1 MKQVL
6 IKQGK
11 VLVEEVPAPVVTSG
25 TVLVKV
31 ANSCISTGTESAVIA
46 GSAESLLKRAMR
58 QPEKIKQVLNIAIN
72 QGINKAINLVG
83 AAKQATTIVGYSCS
97 GVVIDKGKDVSDI
110 NIGDKVACAGSEAN
124 HAEIVCVPRNLVAG
138 IPEGVGFPEASTTT
152 LGAIAMQ
159 GIRRATPTLGET
171 FVVIGL
177 GVLGQITV
185 QLLKASGCN
194 VIGIDL
200 DLDRIKIARSLGM
213 DLSTASLSDDA
224 ISQIKMFT
232 NGFGVDGAIITAAT
246 SSSALVSS
254 AFKMCRKKGR
264 VVLVGD
270 VGLDLKRED
279 FYQKEIDFLISTSYG
294 PGRYEPNYEDK
305 GLDYPISYVRWTE
318 NRNMQAYLHLLKD
331 GSINIKPL
339 IEQVFDINDADKA
352 YGAID
357 SNGKKPVITLLDYS
371 EGPNKEISRKIA
383 NPLYKPANKNKT
395 IGVAVVGAGIFAKET
410 HLPNL
415 KSLSHLYHLEAVQN
429 KSGANAKITARQ
441 FGARY
446 ATTDFQEI
454 LDDKNIGAVII
465 ATRHDLHAE
474 LILKALKAGKH
485 VLVEKPLALKQ
496 QELDQIVAFYQTDQT
511 AALPVL
517 LTGFNRRFSVY
528 LAKIKTLTQERSGPM
543 IINYVMNAGYIPLD
557 HWVHTEEGGGRNIG
571 EACHIYDLFT
581 FLTGAKVKNV
591 DVKPIRTKSAYY
603 SENDN
608 FVAAIQFEDGSVAN
622 LIYTALG
629 SSTYPKEKMEL
640 FFDGKVL
647 LLDNYK
653 TLTINASKKPV
664 VNTKVIDKGH
674 KEELVAF
681 ANTILNGGEWPIPLW
696 QQIQATEISFKVEER
711 IRRDKR

>member
-1 MKQVL
+1 
-6 IKQGK
+6 
-11 VLVEEVPAPVVTSG
+11 
-25 TVLVKV
+25 
-31 ANSCISTGTESAVIA
+31 
-46 GSAESLLKRAMR
+46 
-58 QPEKIKQVLNIAIN
+58 
-72 QGINKAINLVG
+72 
-83 AAKQATTIVGYSCS
+83 
-97 GVVIDKGKDVSDI
+97 
-110 NIGDKVACAGSEAN
+110 
-124 HAEIVCVPRNLVAG
+124 
-138 IPEGVGFPEASTTT
+138 
-152 LGAIAMQ
+152 
-159 GIRRATPTLGET
+159 
-171 FVVIGL
+171 
-177 GVLGQITV
+177 
-185 QLLKASGCN
+185 
-194 VIGIDL
+194 
-200 DLDRIKIARSLGM
+200 
-213 DLSTASLSDDA
+213 
-224 ISQIKMFT
+224 
-232 NGFGVDGAIITAAT
+232 
-246 SSSALVSS
+246 
-254 AFKMCRKKGR
+254 
-264 VVLVGD
+264 
-270 VGLDLKRED
+270 
-279 FYQKEIDFLISTSYG
+279 
-294 PGRYEPNYEDK
+294 
-305 GLDYPISYVRWTE
+305 
-318 NRNMQAYLHLLKD
+318 
-331 GSINIKPL
+331 
-339 IEQVFDINDADKA
+339 
-352 YGAID
+352 
-357 SNGKKPVITLLDYS
+357 
-371 EGPNKEISRKIA
+371 
-383 NPLYKPANKNKT
+383 
-395 IGVAVVGAGIFAKET
+395 
-410 HLPNL
+410 LPNL

-696 QQIQATEISFKVEER
+696 QQVQATEISFKVEER